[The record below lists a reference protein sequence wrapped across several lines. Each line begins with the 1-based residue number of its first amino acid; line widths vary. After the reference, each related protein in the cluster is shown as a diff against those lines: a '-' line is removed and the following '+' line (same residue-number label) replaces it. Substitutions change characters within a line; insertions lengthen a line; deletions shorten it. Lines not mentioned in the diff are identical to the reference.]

1 MTANLKN
8 QAPRSK
14 VQCGFTTLIQILFS
28 FFTVGML
35 GALMVLWKVLWKV
48 LSLVMKAFRP
58 AWAGLFSSSK

>member
-35 GALMVLWKVLWKV
+35 GALMVLWKVL
-48 LSLVMKAFRP
+48 SLVMKAFRP

>member
-35 GALMVLWKVLWKV
+35 GALMVLWKVL
-48 LSLVMKAFRP
+48 SLIMKAIRP
-58 AWAGLFSSSK
+58 AWAGLFSPSK

>member
-35 GALMVLWKVLWKV
+35 GALMVLWKVL
-48 LSLVMKAFRP
+48 SLVMKAFRP
-58 AWAGLFSSSK
+58 AWAGLFSLSK

>member
-8 QAPRSK
+8 QAPGSK

-35 GALMVLWKVLWKV
+35 GALMVLWKVL
-48 LSLVMKAFRP
+48 SLVMKAFRP
-58 AWAGLFSSSK
+58 AWAGLFSLSK

>member
-35 GALMVLWKVLWKV
+35 GALMVLWKA
-48 LSLVMKAFRP
+48 LSLIMKAFRP
-58 AWAGLFSSSK
+58 AWAGLFSLSK

>member
-35 GALMVLWKVLWKV
+35 GALMVLWKVL
-48 LSLVMKAFRP
+48 SLIMKAFRP
-58 AWAGLFSSSK
+58 AWAGLFSLSK

>member
-35 GALMVLWKVLWKV
+35 GALMVLWKVLG
-48 LSLVMKAFRP
+48 LVMKAFRP
-58 AWAGLFSSSK
+58 AWAGLFSLSK